1 MDISFSDTKSLFF
14 SKLFLVVKEFINK
27 QAVIIAIIKIIILI
41 FLKKEKNFLIL
52 DFFKIITP
60 QNYLFNVYAMGVYIM
75 NVMRYNGIK

>member
-60 QNYLFNVYAMGVYIM
+60 QNYLFNVYARGVYIM